1 MPRPIVQQLPPAPQ
15 RGEDFQTFTEKANA
29 HVAALTSWTDD
40 VNELAE
46 WVNDAAVDVEQNAQ
60 TAVDAAQSASNVEAV
75 VLAAADFQG
84 EWSALTGALS
94 VPASVYHDGVY
105 WRLLTDLADVTAS
118 EPSEAN
124 ADWALAVPAVD
135 SLPASEGQAGD
146 VLVRDDEGGAAF
158 GTSLRRYDLAS
169 VSATETLDLAQS
181 NVFRVD
187 ASAPRTLV
195 FANAPGANRAM
206 TVVVHISASS
216 AVAWPDGIDWDD
228 DEAPELGDTET
239 KVVLFWDG
247 VEWSGFVRVA
257 K

>member
-29 HVAALTSWTDD
+29 RVAALSPWTDD
-40 VNELAE
+40 VNELAA
-46 WVNDAAVDVEQNAQ
+46 WVNDTAVDVGQNAQ
-60 TAVDAAQSASNVEAV
+60 DAQDAAQSAGNAEAV
-75 VLAAADFQG
+75 VLASADFQG

-94 VPASVYHDGVY
+94 VPASVYHSGVY

-146 VLVRDDEGGAAF
+146 VLVHDGEGGAAF

-169 VSATETLDLAQS
+169 ATATENLDLAASQ
-181 NVFRVD
+181 VFRVD
-187 ASAPRTLV
+187 AAAPRTLV
-195 FANAPGANRAM
+195 FANAPGADRAM
-206 TVVVHISASS
+206 TVVVHITGNE
-216 AVAWPDGIDWDD
+216 AVSWPDGIVWDD
-228 DEAPELGDTET
+228 DEAPELGDNET

-247 VEWSGFVRVA
+247 VEWSGFARVA